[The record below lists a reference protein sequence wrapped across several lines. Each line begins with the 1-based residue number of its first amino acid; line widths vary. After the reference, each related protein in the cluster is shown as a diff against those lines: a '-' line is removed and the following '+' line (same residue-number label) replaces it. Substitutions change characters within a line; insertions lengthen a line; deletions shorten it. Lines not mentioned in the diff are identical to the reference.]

1 MQSEDLL
8 SKAKLKPIS
17 YLVKWWRSGLSQIIE
32 VAMLQKQLKTTFV
45 GINIG
50 DEEYDDDFHIKV

>member
-1 MQSEDLL
+1 
-8 SKAKLKPIS
+8 
-17 YLVKWWRSGLSQIIE
+17 
-32 VAMLQKQLKTTFV
+32 MLQKQLKTTFV